1 MDKDIDTY
9 NKTSKGNIRVFARNV
24 VLKALILFGL
34 LNLVFLWANPLPS
47 FGRTSAYNSIF
58 PGRKRLPFGED
69 SERSYNISI
78 LQLEAMQVSHEI
90 NDGEK
95 PKDEYRIL
103 LVGDSS
109 VWGFLLH
116 PGETIS
122 AQINEL
128 NLMTKDGQRVRAYNF
143 GYPTMSVTKDLL
155 FLKMG
160 LKYDPDLILWFVT
173 LESLP
178 SKKQLAS
185 PILQHNPGPVRALI
199 DLDSLGIDPQDD
211 AFVELSPLEQTLVG
225 RRRELADLLRLQFY
239 GLMWAATGIDHY
251 IPETLERPSDDQPND
266 MIFHEYE
273 EGNIPEDEIAFE
285 ILDAGVRAAG
295 EVPLILINEPIFIAQ
310 GENSKIRYN
319 SFYPRWV
326 YDQYR
331 KRMTDL
337 VELEGWSYVDLW
349 DEVPPDEFTDSAI
362 HYSVVGVARV
372 VDRIRLILDEV
383 SGGIE

>member
-1 MDKDIDTY
+1 MDKDRGLQ
-9 NKTSKGNIRVFARNV
+9 NETSPGNIRTFARNV
-24 VLKALILFGL
+24 LLKALILFGI
-34 LNLVFLWANPLPS
+34 LNLVFLWTKPLPTL
-47 FGRTSAYNSIF
+47 GRISAYNSIL
-58 PGRKRLPFGED
+58 PGRTRLPFGED

-78 LQLEAMQVSHEI
+78 LQLEAMQTSHEI

-95 PKDEYRIL
+95 PKDEYRVL

-116 PGETIS
+116 PGETIG
-122 AQINEL
+122 AQINGL

-155 FLKMG
+155 FLEMG
-160 LKYDPDLILWFVT
+160 LKYRPDLILWFVT

-178 SKKQLAS
+178 FKNQLTS

-199 DLDSLGIDPQDD
+199 DLDSLGLDSQDE
-211 AFVELSPLEQTLVG
+211 AFVELSLLEQTLVG
-225 RRRELADLLRLQFY
+225 RRRELADLIRLQFY

-251 IPETLERPSDDQPND
+251 IPETLERPSNDQPND
-266 MIFHEYE
+266 MIFHDYE
-273 EGNIPEDEIAFE
+273 EGSMPEEAIAFQ
-285 ILDAGVRAAG
+285 ILKAGVQAAG
-295 EVPLILINEPIFIAQ
+295 DVPLVLINEPIFIAQ
-310 GENSKIRYN
+310 GANSEIRYN
-319 SFYPRWV
+319 SYYPRWV

-331 KRMTDL
+331 ERIAEL

-362 HYSVVGVARV
+362 HYSPDGVARV
-372 VDRIRLILDEV
+372 VDRIREILDKV
-383 SGGIE
+383 SRGIE